1 MCLFVAVIPWGNILD
16 SAAGVVLM
24 IGERKKPLKKH
35 ADPMQSA
42 LRSLYKDTAKFVL
55 EREKVLSVRISRL
68 LAMTSL

>member
-1 MCLFVAVIPWGNILD
+1 
-16 SAAGVVLM
+16 
-24 IGERKKPLKKH
+24 
-35 ADPMQSA
+35 MQSA